1 MNKLTKQQRRK
12 IIRGLSGETE
22 TERQEIKQRQ
32 FAVRAAWD
40 SETEFRRRVVKNN
53 LGVVAQVISLAEL
66 LRRCGAVE
74 WPMSGLG

>member
-1 MNKLTKQQRRK
+1 MKFPSMEKKPKRV
-12 IIRGLSGETE
+12 IIRGLNGETE

-53 LGVVAQVISLAEL
+53 LGVVAQDISLADL
-66 LRRCGAVE
+66 LRRC
-74 WPMSGLG
+74 